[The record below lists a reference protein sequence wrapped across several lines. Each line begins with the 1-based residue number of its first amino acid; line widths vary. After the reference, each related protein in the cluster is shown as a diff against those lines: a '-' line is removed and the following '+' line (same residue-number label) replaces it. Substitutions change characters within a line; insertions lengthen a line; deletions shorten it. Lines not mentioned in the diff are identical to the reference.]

1 MVITA
6 GAKLLRDEIGC
17 QLAVRRG
24 NLEQLCAEDALG
36 SAALVGVDVCG
47 LRADDRLVPAQQQAE
62 PENVRRA
69 PVEHQ
74 EHVALRAKETAQ
86 LRRGTL
92 SPPIGP
98 VRDRVTRVRFD
109 DRVQDRRMGARMI
122 VTSET
127 SALSHG
133 Q

>member
-1 MVITA
+1 VA
-6 GAKLLRDEIGC
+6 
-17 QLAVRRG
+17 
-24 NLEQLCAEDALG
+24 
-36 SAALVGVDVCG
+36 
-47 LRADDRLVPAQQQAE
+47 AQQQAE

-74 EHVALRAKETAQ
+74 EHVTLCAKETAQ
-86 LRRGTL
+86 LRRRTL
-92 SPPIGP
+92 GPPIGP
-98 VRDRVTRVRFD
+98 IRDRVTRIRFD
-109 DRVQDRRMGARMI
+109 DRAQDRRMGARVI